1 MINSENLGAR
11 SVENGALD
19 RKIMALEAFKGKM
32 VLLGG
37 SGGICGIE
45 WLESF
50 GAKEQGLLQ
59 SLRKF

>member
-37 SGGICGIE
+37 SGFVELSG
-45 WLESF
+45 WKAL
-50 GAKEQGLLQ
+50 A
-59 SLRKF
+59 RKNKGSCRV